1 MGDAGI
7 PSTTRALIVGGNGKT
22 ARHLTGLLTS
32 AHVEVHSIIRNPA
45 QIPDLEAIGAH
56 PIIQDLVSGTV
67 DDLRRIIEHVRPTTV
82 FWAASNPRAPF
93 EVDRDGAVKLLDAL
107 AAADV
112 PSRRYVAISAA
123 DIRDRETRPTPAWY
137 GKADAALS
145 DRMWGIIGPAL
156 RAKFEADRDLVTRNK
171 DRGLRYTIV
180 RPGGLVETDPVGRAR
195 AGKVGLVGMI
205 SREDLAA
212 ALFAVAENGETVGLA
227 FDLLGAGDGDL
238 PLKDAIAGVAERRE
252 DTFEGYY

>member
-1 MGDAGI
+1 MGDAGMF
-7 PSTTRALIVGGNGKT
+7 SHSVALIVGGNGKT
-22 ARHLTGLLTS
+22 ARHLTGLLTT
-32 AHVEVHSIIRNPA
+32 AHTKVYSIIRNEA
-45 QIPDLEAIGAH
+45 QIPDLEALGAH
-56 PIIQDLVSGTV
+56 PIVQDLVSGTV
-67 DDLRRIIEHVRPTTV
+67 DDFRSIIERVRPTTV
-82 FWAASNPRAPF
+82 FWAASNPRSPF
-93 EVDRDGAVKLLDAL
+93 EVDRDGAIKLLDAL

-112 PSRRYVAISAA
+112 PSKRYVAISAA
-123 DIRDRETRPTPAWY
+123 DIRDRERPVPDWY
-137 GKADAALS
+137 SDADARLS

-171 DRGLRYTIV
+171 TRGLRYTIV
-180 RPGGLVETDPVGRAR
+180 RPGGLVETPPVGRAR

-227 FDLLGAGDGDL
+227 FDLLGAGNGDE
-238 PLKDAIAGVAERRE
+238 PLRDAIAGVAERRE